1 MVSHTDLIM
10 YLVAVKSFY
19 RRVGEGEIIIINDG
33 SLTAADCEVLSDHLG
48 TPKLIHITDV
58 NTNGFP
64 IGGCWERI
72 LTILDLLNE
81 FYVIQLDS
89 DTLTR
94 NYVAEVLE
102 CIRFNRSFTLGTKQG
117 KELVWLPEASR
128 RARAFK
134 GTHVQDEAER
144 NIFRLSDAEH
154 KRYVRGS
161 AGFAGF
167 AKGAQ
172 SRDTAAAFSEKM
184 IEFIGEKWTNWGSEQ
199 VTSNYLIA
207 NAPEAVVL
215 PHPKYTCFDPERGPG
230 EAAFLHFIG
239 SNRYDKRIYTSE
251 SRLVIRSQLD

>member
-1 MVSHTDLIM
+1 MVSHVDLIM

-19 RRVGEGEIIIINDG
+19 KRVGEGKIIIINDG
-33 SLTAADCEVLSDHLG
+33 SLTPADCDVLSNHLG
-48 TPKLIHITDV
+48 SPTFIHIADV
-58 NTNGFP
+58 DTGGFP
-64 IGGCWERI
+64 KGGCWERI

-94 NYVAEVLE
+94 NDVPEVLE
-102 CIRFNRSFTLGTKQG
+102 CVHFNRSFTLGTGQG
-117 KELVWLPEASR
+117 KKLVWLPEASKQ
-128 RARAFK
+128 ARAFH

-144 NIFRLSDAEH
+144 NFFRFPDAEH

-172 SRDTAAAFSEKM
+172 SRSAAAAFSQKM
-184 IEFIGEKWTNWGSEQ
+184 TEFIGKKWTDWGSEQ
-199 VTSNYLIA
+199 VTSNYLVA

-215 PHPKYTCFDPERGPG
+215 PHPKYACFDPARGCFLAG
-230 EAAFLHFIG
+230 GYRLGAFTFTL
-239 SNRYDKRIYTSE
+239 S
-251 SRLVIRSQLD
+251 LMAL